1 MDDTLVIYLLG
12 QVSLRWGST
21 ALLDRLGHKEIA
33 LLIYLACTKRPQPR
47 ETLADLFWGARPKA
61 QGQANLRTLLA
72 RLRRALPTH
81 IIIDRD
87 TITFNIDRPHWLD
100 ATEFQAQM
108 SAADASTPLPSE
120 RLSRAAADT
129 LGRALRLYRGD
140 FLAGFH
146 VHDANGFE
154 DWAAGERERLRRIA
168 LAGLARLVD
177 SCLERGRYAEG
188 IEHTT
193 RLLALDPLDEAAH
206 RRMMYLLALSD
217 QRHIALAQYEA
228 CRRALAEELDVEPD
242 SETTALYQ
250 RIRGGQYDR
259 GAPHVEAIEAPFS
272 AQHGRPKPHNRA
284 NLPTPL
290 TPFIGREAELAK
302 LRGWLLKSDCRLITI
317 AGAGGVGK
325 TRLAL
330 VAARQVW
337 AEFADGV
344 DYVALAE
351 VASGER
357 LKQQPARIAL
367 TGTIADALGFT
378 ARSPGMSVDLCAGL
392 RQAELL
398 LLLDGMEHLTGGADL
413 LVELLRCA
421 PNVRILATSR
431 QPLNLQSEHIIWL
444 RGLPVPASAH
454 DPNAAAYSSIQLFA
468 ERVERL
474 GVELNVA
481 DQMSNIVQICRLT
494 AGLPL
499 AIELAAL
506 LASRLWLP
514 EIAWAIEHN
523 PEILAASVSDLPTRH
538 RSLRALFESS
548 WRLLSQDERRVLA
561 QCSIFTGSFTVEEAF
576 AVTTIEQARLR
587 SALAALANYSLL
599 HLSTSGRYELDRL
612 LLPFAA
618 EKLEMQQ
625 S

>member
-12 QVSLRWGST
+12 QVRLRWGSV

-72 RLRRALPTH
+72 RLRRALPGH
-81 IIIDRD
+81 VIIDRD
-87 TITFNIDRPHWLD
+87 TITFNTDRPHWLD
-100 ATEFQAQM
+100 APEFQAQM
-108 SAADASTPLPSE
+108 SAADASAPLPNG
-120 RLSRAAADT
+120 RLSRVAADT

-168 LAGLARLVD
+168 LAGLTRLVD
-177 SCLERGRYAEG
+177 FCLERGQYAEG

-193 RLLALDPLDEAAH
+193 RLLALDLLDEAAH
-206 RRMMYLLALSD
+206 RRMMHLLALSD
-217 QRHIALAQYEA
+217 QRHIALAQYEI

-242 SETTALYQ
+242 SETKALYQ

-259 GAPHVEAIEAPFS
+259 GAPHVEAIEPPPS
-272 AQHGRPKPHNRA
+272 AQHGRPKLHNYA

-302 LRGWLLKSDCRLITI
+302 LRGWLLNSDCRLITI
-317 AGAGGVGK
+317 AGAGGFGK

-330 VAARQVW
+330 GAAKQVW

-351 VASGER
+351 VASGD
-357 LKQQPARIAL
+357 QQPARMAL
-367 TGTIADALGFT
+367 AGAIADTLGLT
-378 ARSPGMSVDLCAGL
+378 PHSPDITVDLCANL

-398 LLLDGMEHLTGGADL
+398 LLLDGIEHLIGGADL

-431 QPLNLQSEHIIWL
+431 QPLNLQSEHLIWL

-454 DPNAAAYSSIQLFA
+454 DPNASAYSGIQLFA

-481 DQMSNIVQICRLT
+481 DQMPNILHICRL
-494 AGLPL
+494 ASGLPL

-514 EIAWAIEHN
+514 EIARAIERN
-523 PEILAASVSDLPTRH
+523 PDVLAASVSDLPTRH

-548 WRLLSQDERRVLA
+548 WRLLSQDEQHVLA
-561 QCSIFTGSFTVEEAF
+561 QCSTFAGSFTLAEAL
-576 AVTTIEQARLR
+576 AATSIEQARLR

-599 HLSTSGRYELDRL
+599 HLSGSGRYELDRL

-618 EKLEMQQ
+618 EKLAI
-625 S
+625 